1 MVKPHPAN
9 VLINNV
15 FNDVLFMI
23 SEMAER
29 HDMLDVLKMARNL
42 VHQLQTI
49 IENK

>member
-1 MVKPHPAN
+1 MVKLHSSNDSTN
-9 VLINNV
+9 VL
-15 FNDVLFMI
+15 NDILFMV

-49 IENK
+49 IEDK

>member
-1 MVKPHPAN
+1 
-9 VLINNV
+9 
-15 FNDVLFMI
+15 MI
-23 SEMAER
+23 LEMAER